1 MLRFLWVADPF
12 DKNSK
17 IIHLRFT
24 RLVFGLRPS
33 PAILASVIAHHIQK
47 YSSQHPHVVK
57 ILGKSFYVDDFI
69 TSVATLG
76 DATKPFELA
85 KHIMLQ
91 GGFNLRKWQ
100 SNSAELIQQI
110 S

>member
-1 MLRFLWVADPF
+1 MADPF

-47 YSSQHPHVVK
+47 YNSQHPHVNK

-69 TSVATLG
+69 TNVAALG
-76 DATKPFELA
+76 DATRLFELA

-91 GGFNLRKWQ
+91 GGFNL
-100 SNSAELIQQI
+100 
-110 S
+110 